1 MNDDT
6 EALRRAL
13 RRLPA
18 PQPSTAFVDAA
29 FARATGH
36 SAKVAPRSTGIGD
49 LLRSWHLWLGVALG
63 SAVAATLTVTLLR
76 PAAPVRGTAAPLAF
90 EINETRNIDVL
101 IDSERALK
109 DASIR
114 IVASGSVT
122 LDGFQDEHMIDW
134 RTDLEKG
141 SNLLTLPI
149 VARTRGPGQIV
160 AVIEHEGRTRTVTI
174 DLQVRNPGISRS

>member
-6 EALRRAL
+6 EALRQAL

-18 PQPSTAFVDAA
+18 PQPDAAFVDAA
-29 FARATGH
+29 FARATGRGTE
-36 SAKVAPRSTGIGD
+36 VAPRSTGIGD
-49 LLRSWHLWLGVALG
+49 ILRSWHLWLGVVLG
-63 SAVAATLTVTLLR
+63 GAAAATLTVMLLR
-76 PAAPVRGTAAPLAF
+76 PAAPPDGTAAPLALVID
-90 EINETRNIDVL
+90 EARNIDVL

-122 LDGFQDEHMIDW
+122 LDGFQDEHVIDW

-174 DLQVRNPGISRS
+174 DLQVRNPGMSRS